1 MNGDKVRAGEK
12 SMTNVE
18 RQSHAA
24 SISGAAVLLALSGL
38 LILLGIVFQL
48 AELGYGHVRPDN
60 IWLFSVIASG
70 IWNILSLRLNTP
82 ALQELFRF
90 WPLLLVGFG
99 LAIMVATREN
109 RSRRFARSRTGDRYG
124 E

>member
-1 MNGDKVRAGEK
+1 
-12 SMTNVE
+12 MTNVE
-18 RQSHAA
+18 RQPHTAA
-24 SISGAAVLLALSGL
+24 SISGAAVLVALAGL

-70 IWNILSLRLNTP
+70 IWNVLSLRLNTP
-82 ALQELFRF
+82 ALQELFQF

-99 LAIMVATREN
+99 LAIMLAAREN
-109 RSRRFARSRTGDRYG
+109 QSRRFARSRAKGSYD

>member
-1 MNGDKVRAGEK
+1 
-12 SMTNVE
+12 MTNVE

-24 SISGAAVLLALSGL
+24 PVSGAAVLAALAGL

-82 ALQELFRF
+82 ALQELFQF

-99 LAIMVATREN
+99 VAIMLAAREN
-109 RSRRFARSRTGDRYG
+109 RTRKFARSRAGDSYG